1 LTLSWFLAADVPQR
15 VSRLVK
21 QFRAE
26 LGPEAD
32 HPIMADAIRRTA
44 ETQALAE
51 MLRARALRGDPNVSI
66 DDTLRLTRTAEAM
79 TRRLHLDRH
88 RPAAPAQPSLS
99 QYLGRN
105 ENSTGG

>member
-1 LTLSWFLAADVPQR
+1 
-15 VSRLVK
+15 LVK

-26 LGPEAD
+26 LGAEAD
-32 HPIMADAIRRTA
+32 HPITADAIRRAA

-79 TRRLHLDRH
+79 TRRLRLDRH
-88 RPAAPAQPSLS
+88 KQPAATPTLQQYLS
-99 QYLGRN
+99 QRRDD
-105 ENSTGG
+105 ERGGQP

>member
-1 LTLSWFLAADVPQR
+1 
-15 VSRLVK
+15 LVK
-21 QFRAE
+21 LFRAQ
-26 LGPEAD
+26 LGADAD
-32 HPIMADAIRRTA
+32 HPITADAIRSAA

-88 RPAAPAQPSLS
+88 KQPAATPSLTD
-99 QYLGRN
+99 YLAAR
-105 ENSTGG
+105 GGEQGGAR